1 MSAGFFVTGTDTGI
15 GKTYVSCLL
24 LQALAAR
31 HKAVVGMKPIAAGS
45 EYGQWQDVE
54 LLRAAGNVEVSRD
67 YLNPYALQMPIA
79 PHIAAGQEGIA
90 IEIARIKYYYD
101 RLTESADVVVVEGV
115 GGFLVPINT
124 DETTADLVRALNLP
138 VLLVVGMRLGCI
150 SHALLTVQA
159 VQQAELRL
167 AGWVANC
174 IDPGML
180 MPEENIATLQ
190 QRIDAPLL
198 GKVPFAGNSDLTQQA
213 QCIDAEKLIQMI
225 GQGDRSA
232 CS

>member
-24 LQALAAR
+24 LQALVAR
-31 HKAVVGMKPIAAGS
+31 HKSAVGMKPIAAGS
-45 EYGQWQDVE
+45 EHGQWQDVE
-54 LLRAAGNVEVSRD
+54 LLRAAGNVEVPRD

-79 PHIAAGQEGIA
+79 PHIAAGQEGVT
-90 IEIARIKYYYD
+90 IEIAHIEQCYD
-101 RLTESADVVVVEGV
+101 RLARNADVVVVEGI

-124 DETTADLVRALNLP
+124 DETTADLARALNLS

-159 VQQAELRL
+159 IQQTGLRL

-174 IDPGML
+174 IDPDML
-180 MPEENIATLQ
+180 ALEENITTLQ

-198 GKVPFAGNSDLTQQA
+198 GKVPFSGNSDLTQQV

-225 GQGDRSA
+225 GQGD
-232 CS
+232 